1 MTVVNLPK
9 FFDLVH
15 PDNEIIVIKEIIPI
29 KKEIPPISLG
39 NIKSSPETLNG
50 NPSVVIIRILVIENN
65 AIKKKLAAVTANF
78 IIFLTK
84 RLLVSET
91 KKLATTAIE
100 KPANNEL
107 IIIIW
112 SASLFQYSN
121 DISISIIL
129 IHFIN
134 NVVFHLLP
142 AGNVKCMICLG
153 KLQQNFRTETNPF

>member
-1 MTVVNLPK
+1 MTVVNLPR

-15 PDNEIIVIKEIIPI
+15 PDSEIIVIKEIIPI
-29 KKEIPPISLG
+29 RKEITPTSLG

-65 AIKKKLAAVTANF
+65 AIKKKLAAIVANF
-78 IIFLTK
+78 IIVLIK

-107 IIIIW
+107 ITMIW

-121 DISISIIL
+121 EISIIFYN
-129 IHFIN
+129 I
-134 NVVFHLLP
+134 VF
-142 AGNVKCMICLG
+142 
-153 KLQQNFRTETNPF
+153 PFFFLKVT